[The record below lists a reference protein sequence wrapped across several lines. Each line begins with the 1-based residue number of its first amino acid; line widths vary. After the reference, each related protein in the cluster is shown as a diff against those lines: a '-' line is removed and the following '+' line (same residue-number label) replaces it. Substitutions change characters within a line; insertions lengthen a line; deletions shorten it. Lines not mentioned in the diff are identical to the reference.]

1 MGALGF
7 RVYLG
12 EKIRIGIAACS
23 DMGTGGKSIWSVGL
37 QAAWGDKAVHP
48 ILSLEGSTTVCKKPV
63 ITFLVVLYDCM
74 IMLYTQAPFRL
85 PVPYNR
91 YCPHAETV

>member
-48 ILSLEGSTTVCKKPV
+48 NP
-63 ITFLVVLYDCM
+63 
-74 IMLYTQAPFRL
+74 QP
-85 PVPYNR
+85 
-91 YCPHAETV
+91 